1 MAVPDRLTALIRD
14 FTVFGDDGSGSVI
27 KKMAGYH
34 QFHAVQ
40 AAVEETLRAPGWLPP
55 VSRRAGGGEETL
67 LQQSDNESADERTGH
82 GSPRRSGGKPGDR
95 RVGVVWHT

>member
-1 MAVPDRLTALIRD
+1 LAVPDRLTALIRD

-40 AAVEETLRAPGWLPP
+40 AAVEETLRAA
-55 VSRRAGGGEETL
+55 V

>member
-40 AAVEETLRAPGWLPP
+40 AAVEETLRAA
-55 VSRRAGGGEETL
+55 V

>member
-40 AAVEETLRAPGWLPP
+40 AGVEETLRAA
-55 VSRRAGGGEETL
+55 V